1 MRKLIVII
9 GILCLSITHANDF
22 KFGKVTKEEVAE
34 KQHPIENDAR
44 AAILYKKERTRY
56 EFDSNQGWSLVTDV
70 HYRIKIYDKQGF
82 DWATIKI
89 PVYVSNTEKEKVTNI
104 KGYTFNLVNDKLV
117 SEKLSKDGIFEEH
130 VNENKELISITMPEV
145 KEGSVLD
152 IEYKITSTIYWYLDA
167 YQFQYD
173 IPVNQ
178 IDMKLSVPEY
188 FIFNRRT
195 KGFYPID
202 LKESVDIRK
211 INVQYRGESDNSTFG
226 TTSRLRMGAL
236 DFKENVYEVNATD
249 MPSMVAESYTNNIS
263 NYRAGIKFEL
273 ASTKFPN
280 SLYKNYTSSW
290 EDVAKTIYGYSGFGD
305 ELAKT
310 GYFEK
315 ELAPFLAKATS
326 QEEKIVA
333 ILNFVK
339 SKMTWN
345 GYNRVSCDDGV
356 KKAFKNGVGNS
367 AEINLMLT
375 AMLKSAGLRTYPVLA
390 STRSHGIPL
399 FPTREGYN
407 YVISAVILNDSY
419 ILLDATDKYALPN
432 VLPSRVLNW
441 EGRLITEHGG
451 SQVVSLIPT
460 QKSKKIHFLSGLIE
474 ADGSIN
480 GKLRRQYMD
489 HRALTFRHSYSD
501 DKKEEYLTDLESD
514 FGGIEV
520 SDFTVDN
527 MLVLGK
533 PVIETCAFYSEDV
546 CEIIGDK
553 LYFSPMLFLASTEN
567 PFKLDK
573 REYPVDFVYPQHD
586 SYMIN
591 LEIPQGYVV
600 EALPEPTV
608 IQLPEGY
615 GEYKFNISE
624 EENKITLRITSD
636 LNRAMVPPHY
646 YTILKDYFG
655 KLLEK
660 ESEKVILV
668 KT

>member
-1 MRKLIVII
+1 MRKLVVII

-202 LKESVDIRK
+202 LKESVDNRK

-553 LYFSPMLFLASTEN
+553 LYFSPMLFLASAEN